1 MRNIRLTLSYDGSD
15 FFGWQLQ
22 PDRRTV
28 QGVVEEALGVILEGS
43 IRIYGSGRTD
53 AGVHALG
60 QVANFRT
67 ESKIELLGLKRGLNS
82 LLPKDIRVLDLCEVA
97 EEFDSRRLA
106 TSRIYRYII
115 IRCEVVLPFARNY
128 AWHITDDLDVEEMRR
143 AGSEFIGT
151 HDFSSFAGSEEI
163 KGGDEE
169 GRNSKSKIREV
180 FDFSI
185 RDGSIS
191 QGIVIGE
198 FVEITIEANAFLR
211 HMVRNIVGTVVDVGR
226 GKMGAKEIIDI
237 LEAKD
242 RSAAGAT
249 APPNGLYLVEVKYT

>member
-1 MRNIRLTLSYDGSD
+1 MRNIRLILSYDGSD

-22 PDRRTV
+22 PDKRTV
-28 QGVVEEALGVILEGS
+28 QGVIEEALGVILEGS
-43 IRIYGSGRTD
+43 VRIYGSGRTD

-82 LLPKDIRVLDLCEVA
+82 LLPKDVRILDIGEA
-97 EEFDSRRLA
+97 PEEFDSRRLA

-115 IRCEVVLPFARNY
+115 IRCEVALPFARNY
-128 AWHITDDLDVEEMRR
+128 AWHITDDLDVEEMRQ
-143 AGSEFIGT
+143 AGSELIGT

-163 KGGDEE
+163 KGGEE
-169 GRNSKSKIREV
+169 DGRNSKSKIREV
-180 FDFSI
+180 LDLSI
-185 RDGSIS
+185 RNSAIS
-191 QGIVIGE
+191 QGASPGE
-198 FVEITIEANAFLR
+198 FIEITVEANAFLR

-226 GKMGAKEIIDI
+226 GKMGAEKITDI

-242 RSAAGAT
+242 RSVAGAT
-249 APPNGLYLVEVKYT
+249 APPNGLYLVEVKYP